1 MQQRLRSRRH
11 ENQGKES
18 LLDDVQLAHLWQ
30 RLQTPP
36 PDGGLWNSRKVA
48 DWMSELLAC
57 E

>member
-1 MQQRLRSRRH
+1 MRSRRH